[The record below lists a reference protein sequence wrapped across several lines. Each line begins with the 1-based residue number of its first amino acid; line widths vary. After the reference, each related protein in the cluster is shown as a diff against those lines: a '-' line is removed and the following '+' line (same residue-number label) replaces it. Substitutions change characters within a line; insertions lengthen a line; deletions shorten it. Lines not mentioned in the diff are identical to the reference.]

1 MEQIIK
7 KINMID
13 ILGMLLPGGLM
24 LLLLEMD
31 FEVLGIMGKYFGF
44 ESGNL
49 MWTAIFLCASYFL
62 GMLLHELGSV
72 IEKLMWRNPLLN
84 PRVYAAISTG
94 LLYNYGDKVE
104 AVQKTVE
111 LKTGESILQEND
123 DQASSGRKNKNK
135 GKKIKGN
142 KGRYIWRIV
151 SSFSVLPVIWF
162 ALGETVW
169 WGRAGILLVLF
180 CSCVALHWQYT
191 KILWKTANVKLYR
204 ERMHQIVKDERVIQ
218 KESITS
224 EENSRK
230 YGLFCGYYSLM
241 RSVLVL
247 MAILQIYVI
256 IQARSSGSHLVTF
269 YEMVKGFPAYP
280 YLRYVVVTAL
290 ALRYW
295 HYACAKFTYTYN
307 GYINNKLF
315 PKGEEKATRLN
326 VELKHVSQIDVHKRN
341 IAN

>member
-1 MEQIIK
+1 
-7 KINMID
+7 MID

-31 FEVLGIMGKYFGF
+31 FDPLSRMGKHLGL
-44 ESGNL
+44 EAGNL

-104 AVQKTVE
+104 AVQKTVG

-123 DQASSGRKNKNK
+123 DQENSGNKNK

-151 SSFSVLPVIWF
+151 SSFSALLVIWF
-162 ALGETVW
+162 AFGEPVW
-169 WGRAGILLVLF
+169 WYRAGILLALF

-191 KILWKTANVKLYR
+191 KILWKTANVKMYR
-204 ERMHQIVKDERVIQ
+204 ERMHQIVKDERIIQ

-256 IQARSSGSHLVTF
+256 IQARSGGSHLVTF
-269 YEMVKGFPAYP
+269 YEMVKRFPAYP
-280 YLRYVVVTAL
+280 YLRYVVVVAL
-290 ALRYW
+290 MLRYW

-307 GYINNKLF
+307 GYIHNKLF
-315 PKGEEKATRLN
+315 PKEEEKATKLN
-326 VELKHVSQIDVHKRN
+326 IELKQMS
-341 IAN
+341 